1 MFNESQKK
9 KYIDISKEDNIQLE
23 LYLPRIFRDTEKLES
38 KYNIDVSNWSVNII
52 LEFYKSLCVGSTSS
66 LLMMNSQLRKYA
78 EYCQINNLLND
89 NQNHFNEIT
98 YDVILN
104 CINKG
109 FLKSYIVSK
118 SELYNDLDKMD
129 CVSDAFFV
137 LALFEGIGGRR
148 MIDFRNLNMSNF
160 VDCTVNLA
168 SNRKL
173 IISTKL
179 YELAKESS
187 ETYEYMSNVRKVFFK
202 NDDINIIKERINSYT
217 TNDRQRLLRYSITL
231 QRLKKKFGKNYFS
244 MSALKDSGLINM
256 VNEISRTENI
266 DAESILNN
274 AKYREQI
281 EYRYGK
287 IYSVSRIL
295 QKYNNYF

>member
-1 MFNESQKK
+1 MA
-9 KYIDISKEDNIQLE
+9 KE
-23 LYLPRIFRDTEKLES
+23 
-38 KYNIDVSNWSVNII
+38 
-52 LEFYKSLCVGSTSS
+52 
-66 LLMMNSQLRKYA
+66 RK
-78 EYCQINNLLND
+78 
-89 NQNHFNEIT
+89 
-98 YDVILN
+98 
-104 CINKG
+104 
-109 FLKSYIVSK
+109 
-118 SELYNDLDKMD
+118 
-129 CVSDAFFV
+129 
-137 LALFEGIGGRR
+137 
-148 MIDFRNLNMSNF
+148 NMSNF
-160 VDCTVNLA
+160 VDCTVNIA